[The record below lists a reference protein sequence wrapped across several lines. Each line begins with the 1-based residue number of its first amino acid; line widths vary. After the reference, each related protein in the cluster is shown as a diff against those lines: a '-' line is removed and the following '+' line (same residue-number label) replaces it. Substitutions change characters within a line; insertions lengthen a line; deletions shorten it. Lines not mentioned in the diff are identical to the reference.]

1 MRDLKFLFSAM
12 ILLCVVSCQKDEGIL
27 NLQNK
32 LDQTFYATVENSIN
46 TRTTLDESNSNAVLW
61 SSNDQISVFSGSS
74 TNNSF
79 ILSKGANTTY
89 GVFKANTLSA
99 GTESDGTETVLS
111 ANVAYY
117 PYDNTVTV
125 IENEGAYTFNAT
137 FPTIQ
142 TYSASGTFGN
152 GASPMV
158 AVTSSTLDANLKFKN
173 VGAIFRLQ
181 LKGEATITKVV
192 FSANAALAGNCNI
205 MASNNVSP
213 VVNVLGGSKT
223 ITLDCGEGVELNTDT
238 ATNFVVALLP
248 VADLEGGITISIY
261 DNDGKKMV
269 YTHKKDETITIERSK
284 AYTTTEVTYNGD
296 QEANDGDISSD
307 ENSYIISSV
316 EGLKWV
322 AEQVNSG
329 AQTFEGKTIS
339 LANDIDLNNIEWTPI
354 GTEVN
359 NFKGTFEGNNKVIK
373 NLTIKVTEAKEG
385 KAYIGLFGY
394 AKDVTIRNVEFE
406 NVNLNVACLDIDHSQ
421 GHIGAVAGSLE
432 GTCLIENVTVKGDI
446 MVEATVTANGASR
459 VAVVAGGNSYGNV
472 TMKNVHVKANAGSYL
487 KANNNVGAL
496 AGQLQGVSVFEECSS
511 NINVTGTKF
520 FAGGI
525 IGLAAGNQTFTDCQT
540 TGNIT
545 ITAGR
550 EGKAHDHYRVG
561 GIAGG
566 WADGAKNVC
575 TLTDCSYSGT
585 LSGTNADGSVAEA
598 FDYAGYVGRGY
609 TLNGCAG
616 SKVVINGVEYVQVG
630 NTAAE
635 AGVYTVAGVYEMNT
649 LADMQ
654 WLADKVNT
662 GAEYFDGKTVMLAN
676 DIDLNNIEWTPIGT
690 EVNNFKGTF
699 EGNNKVIKNLT
710 IKVTEAK
717 EGKAYIGLF
726 GYAKDVTIRNV
737 EFENVNLNVACLD
750 IDHSQGHIG
759 AVAGSLEGTCLI
771 ENVTVKGDIMVEATV
786 TANGASR
793 VAVVAGGNSYG
804 NVTMKNVHVKA
815 NAGSYLKANNNVGA
829 LAGQLQGVSV
839 FEKCSSDINVTGT
852 KFFAGGIIGL
862 AAGDQTF
869 TDCHTTGDVTITA
882 GREGRNHDQYRVGG
896 IAGGWA
902 DGATKVCTLTN
913 CSYEGQVSGTNT
925 DGSVAEPLDYA
936 GYVGRGYTLNG
947 CAGSKVVIDGVEY
960 VQAFDEA
967 ANSGIYYVD
976 GVLTI
981 NSVAN
986 FKVFA
991 SKVNSGITFAG
1002 KNVVLGADID
1012 LKNEEWTPIGT
1023 ETNNFEGNFD
1033 GKNKVVKNLK
1043 ITTHASI
1050 TDAYGTWAYAG
1061 LFGVTCGA
1069 ENQCNS
1075 IKNLVIENIN
1085 ISNDGDIVAAA
1096 VAYPYYTDIENI
1108 TIKGDI
1114 NIKGGNY
1121 TAGILGYTR
1130 RCVNAKDLIIEGNEG
1145 SSIEGNS
1152 TVGGVISD
1160 IQMNGGLTANYSNFM
1175 ASGLK
1180 ITAKSNVGGISGII
1194 CEQTLD
1200 GASVRN
1206 VEIVCDNATKGIVS
1220 GALGGESTIKNI
1232 VKENVKGADKV
1243 IGAVYEKGTDVVV
1256 DGDVYMEATN

>member
-1 MRDLKFLFSAM
+1 MQLVTLKDLVIISNVLISKFSVMRDLKFLFSAM

-354 GTEVN
+354 GTEAN

-373 NLTIKVTEAKEG
+373 NL
-385 KAYIGLFGY
+385 
-394 AKDVTIRNVEFE
+394 R
-406 NVNLNVACLDIDHSQ
+406 
-421 GHIGAVAGSLE
+421 
-432 GTCLIENVTVKGDI
+432 
-446 MVEATVTANGASR
+446 
-459 VAVVAGGNSYGNV
+459 
-472 TMKNVHVKANAGSYL
+472 
-487 KANNNVGAL
+487 
-496 AGQLQGVSVFEECSS
+496 
-511 NINVTGTKF
+511 
-520 FAGGI
+520 
-525 IGLAAGNQTFTDCQT
+525 
-540 TGNIT
+540 
-545 ITAGR
+545 
-550 EGKAHDHYRVG
+550 
-561 GIAGG
+561 IA
-566 WADGAKNVC
+566 
-575 TLTDCSYSGT
+575 
-585 LSGTNADGSVAEA
+585 
-598 FDYAGYVGRGY
+598 
-609 TLNGCAG
+609 
-616 SKVVINGVEYVQVG
+616 
-630 NTAAE
+630 
-635 AGVYTVAGVYEMNT
+635 
-649 LADMQ
+649 
-654 WLADKVNT
+654 
-662 GAEYFDGKTVMLAN
+662 
-676 DIDLNNIEWTPIGT
+676 
-690 EVNNFKGTF
+690 
-699 EGNNKVIKNLT
+699 
-710 IKVTEAK
+710 VTEAK

>member
-1 MRDLKFLFSAM
+1 MRNFKCLFLVM
-12 ILLCVVSCQKDEGIL
+12 MLLCVVSCVKDEGIL

-46 TRTTLDESNSNAVLW
+46 TRTTLDENNSNAVLW

-117 PYDNTVTV
+117 PYDNAVTV
-125 IENEGAYTFNAT
+125 SENEGSYTFNAT

-158 AVTSSTLDANLKFKN
+158 AVTSSKLDADLKFKN

-181 LKGEATITKVV
+181 LKGDAIITKVV
-192 FSANAALAGNCNI
+192 FSANSALAGNCNI
-205 MASNNVSP
+205 TASKDVAP

-223 ITLDCGEGVELNTDT
+223 ITLDCGEGVQLNTET

-248 VADLEGGITISIY
+248 VVNLEGGITISIY
-261 DNDGKKMV
+261 DNAGKKMV
-269 YTHKKDETITIERSK
+269 YTHKGDETITIERSK
-284 AYTTTEVTYNGD
+284 AYTTTEVTYAGDQDANGD
-296 QEANDGDISSD
+296 NISSD
-307 ENSYIISSV
+307 ENTYVISSV
-316 EGLKWV
+316 EGMKWV

-329 AQTFEGKTIS
+329 AQTFERKTIS
-339 LANDIDLNNIEWTPI
+339 LANDIDFDNIEWTPI
-354 GTEVN
+354 GTEAN

-373 NLTIKVTEAKEG
+373 NLKITVTEAKEG

-394 AKDVTIRNVEFE
+394 AKDVTIQDVIFD

-446 MVEATVTANGASR
+446 KVEATITANGASR

-472 TMKNVHVKANAGSYL
+472 TMRNVHVIANESSYL

-496 AGQLQGVSVFEECSS
+496 AGQLQGVSIFENCSS
-511 NINVTGTKF
+511 NI
-520 FAGGI
+520 
-525 IGLAAGNQTFTDCQT
+525 D
-540 TGNIT
+540 
-545 ITAGR
+545 
-550 EGKAHDHYRVG
+550 
-561 GIAGG
+561 
-566 WADGAKNVC
+566 
-575 TLTDCSYSGT
+575 
-585 LSGTNADGSVAEA
+585 
-598 FDYAGYVGRGY
+598 
-609 TLNGCAG
+609 
-616 SKVVINGVEYVQVG
+616 VI
-630 NTAAE
+630 
-635 AGVYTVAGVYEMNT
+635 
-649 LADMQ
+649 
-654 WLADKVNT
+654 
-662 GAEYFDGKTVMLAN
+662 
-676 DIDLNNIEWTPIGT
+676 
-690 EVNNFKGTF
+690 
-699 EGNNKVIKNLT
+699 
-710 IKVTEAK
+710 
-717 EGKAYIGLF
+717 
-726 GYAKDVTIRNV
+726 
-737 EFENVNLNVACLD
+737 
-750 IDHSQGHIG
+750 
-759 AVAGSLEGTCLI
+759 
-771 ENVTVKGDIMVEATV
+771 
-786 TANGASR
+786 
-793 VAVVAGGNSYG
+793 
-804 NVTMKNVHVKA
+804 
-815 NAGSYLKANNNVGA
+815 
-829 LAGQLQGVSV
+829 
-839 FEKCSSDINVTGT
+839 GT

-869 TDCHTTGDVTITA
+869 TYCRTTGDVTITA

-913 CSYEGQVSGTNT
+913 CSYTGQVSGTNT

-1085 ISNDGDIVAAA
+1085 ISNNGDIVAAA

-1130 RCVNAKDLIIEGNEG
+1130 RCVNAKDLTIEGNKG

-1194 CEQTLD
+1194 CKQTLD
-1200 GASVRN
+1200 GATVN
-1206 VEIVCDNATKGIVS
+1206 DIEIISDSSTRGTIS
-1220 GALGGESTIKNI
+1220 GALGDESTIKNI
-1232 VKENVKGADKV
+1232 SVTNVTGATNIVGAMYETGADVVQKGDVFYQKVSVTVSTEQEFITAIATSDEITLDADIVLSNYIEIRDVNVVINLNNHTITHPSTSSAKYKDVFEVYGTGELTINGEGKVIAEDGYSIYATGNSKVYLNGGYYFSPVSAVDARKNAIVTINGGEFKVDGTDNSDGDYGQQYTLNLRDKKDSYINELSNIIVKGGKFYKYNPAESHSEPEV
-1243 IGAVYEKGTDVVV
+1243 INFVAEGYSSAQE
-1256 DGDVYMEATN
+1256 GDYYIVSKN